1 MSIKDFINKIK
12 PFLPIVIFTLILVDI
27 FGFVYI
33 VLNKPIKEPIKIT
46 KSLNSPKTSVFGS
59 KTGKKYYFPW
69 CGGLSRIKP
78 ENRVEFENTAL
89 AIKAGYSPAK
99 NCKGLQ

>member
-1 MSIKDFINKIK
+1 MSIKDLLNKIK
-12 PFLPIVIFTLILVDI
+12 PFLNIIISCLLLVNLLGVLFILM
-27 FGFVYI
+27 
-33 VLNKPIKEPIKIT
+33 NQKPKEPISVSFNED
-46 KSLNSPKTSVFGS
+46 SLKTSVFGS

-99 NCKGLQ
+99 NCGGL